1 MNNKAQSRG
10 VNTSFGYKS
19 LVTSLL
25 LTVFIVACGD
35 NNQANESVT
44 TPMPMEDVATAD
56 IKQPVQQDVGVDV
69 YGLDVGLKRYSPL
82 TQINDKNVQTLR
94 PSWVLSLG
102 DNRGQQTQPLIING
116 IMYATTHNA
125 TYAIDAKSGRQL
137 WKTNI
142 EYPADT
148 VTCCGITNRGAAWHE
163 GVLYRVTLDNH
174 IHAINPENGAIIW
187 DVVAADV
194 KLGFSMTS
202 APLIVNGTMIT
213 GIAGGEFGVR
223 AFLDGWDPKTGEH
236 LWRFYTVPEPSELG
250 GDTWQGDDWKRGG
263 APTWLI
269 GSYDKELDL
278 VYWGV
283 GNAAPWNAAMHPGD
297 NLYTESVIAI
307 KPKTGELVWHYQF
320 TPNDGFDYDGVNDPI
335 LADIEID
342 GKMRKIMMQANRNGY
357 FYVLDRTNGELLK
370 ANQFVDKVTWADG
383 IDMKTGR
390 PIVAERVKNMLET
403 GETTEIWPAA
413 FGGKNLAP
421 MAYSPTTGLAYAN
434 TFNVG
439 WKYTP
444 VEQEYK
450 PGVFYIGMS
459 FEWLLPEGPKGF
471 LRAIDPLTGKYK
483 WQFPTEVPMNGG
495 VLVTEG
501 NVVFTGAQTGEL
513 YAFNAETGEKLWE
526 FRTGSGIIAP
536 PITYQIDG
544 KQYIAVASGIGGV
557 YNNFSGDINLKNIN
571 PGGSIWVFELGDG
584 GDTSTVSA
592 ATIKPPVIKVA
603 KVVEDKETWSATVKR
618 GAELYEQTCSH
629 CHGVE
634 MKTSGTTFD
643 LRTFPKGEKDRFVT
657 AVVEGKGSMPA
668 WGGKLTA
675 EEVSDIYEYVIH

>member
-1 MNNKAQSRG
+1 MNNKLQLSKALTTGLLISLIISGCNDNTQTTEPASIQKPAESIVEIQVAQPTQADKG
-10 VNTSFGYKS
+10 VQY
-19 LVTSLL
+19 
-25 LTVFIVACGD
+25 
-35 NNQANESVT
+35 
-44 TPMPMEDVATAD
+44 
-56 IKQPVQQDVGVDV
+56 
-69 YGLDVGLKRYSPL
+69 YGLEQNLQRFSPL
-82 TQINDKNVQTLR
+82 TQINDGNVQTLR

-125 TYAIDAKSGRQL
+125 TYAVDAKSGRQL
-137 WKTNI
+137 WKTKI
-142 EYPADT
+142 EYPPDT
-148 VTCCGITNRGAAWHE
+148 VTCCGITNRGATWHE

-174 IHAINPENGAIIW
+174 IQAINPENGSIIW
-187 DVVAADV
+187 EKVAADV
-194 KLGFSMTS
+194 KEGFSMTS
-202 APLIVNGTMIT
+202 APLIANGTMIT

-236 LWRFYTVPEPSELG
+236 LWRFYTVAGPDEKG
-250 GDTWQGDDWKRGG
+250 GDTWEGDDWKRGG

-269 GSYDKELDL
+269 GSYDKELDI

-342 GKMRKIMMQANRNGY
+342 GKLRKIMMQANRNGY
-357 FYVLDRTNGELLK
+357 FYVLDRETGELLK

-390 PIVAERVKNMLET
+390 PIVAERVKNMLKT
-403 GETTEIWPAA
+403 GEPTEIWPAA

-471 LRAIDPLTGKYK
+471 LRAIDPLTGEYK

-501 NVVFTGAQTGEL
+501 NVVFSGAQTGEL

-557 YNNFSGDINLKNIN
+557 YNNFSGDVNLKNIN

-584 GDTSTVSA
+584 GNTSTISA
-592 ATIKPPVIKVA
+592 NTIKPPVIEVA
-603 KVVEDKETWSATVKR
+603 EAPVDDKSKWSDTVKH

-643 LRTFPKGEKDRFVT
+643 LRTFPKGEKERFVT
-657 AVVEGKGSMPA
+657 AVVDGKGSMPA
-668 WGGKLTA
+668 WGDKLTA